1 MAAPMSDPY
10 YELLKRKKVSFAPRG
25 LKHVPALNGA
35 LFPHQLATT
44 EFALTAGCAAAFL
57 DTGLGKALISLEWAR
72 VICETTNKSVL
83 ILAPLAVGPQHQRE
97 AEKFGIDA
105 KYIREPSQIDGVG
118 IWITNYERVHKFDVR
133 QFAGVVLDESSLIKS
148 FTGAT
153 TRQLMETFANTPYR
167 LACTATPAP
176 NDHMELGQ
184 HCQFLGAMD
193 SNEMLARWF
202 IADQANMGKYRLKKA
217 AVNPFW
223 DWVASWARC
232 ISKPSDIGFDDG
244 GFILPELVMHQH
256 IVRSDV
262 SIDAGEEKGG
272 QGRMFRIPE
281 MSATSIHKEKRLS
294 IDMRA
299 DAIAEAVAAEPNEPW
314 VLWCD
319 TDYEADALMS
329 RIGDAVE
336 VRGSMKAEMKEERIV
351 AFSEGKVGKI
361 VSKASICGFGLNW
374 QHCARMGFVGLSFSY
389 EQFYQAVRRCWRF
402 GQKRPVHV
410 HVAMADTE
418 KAIWDVVTRKAGDH
432 DAMKINMTAAM
443 KRAMQKH
450 RVFEDY
456 NPTAKL
462 IIPNWG
468 NA

>member
-1 MAAPMSDPY
+1 MPDPY
-10 YELLKRKKVSFAPRG
+10 YELLKRKKISFEPRG
-25 LKHVPALNGA
+25 LKTIPTLNVA

-44 EFALTAGCAAAFL
+44 EFALKTGCAAAFL

-72 VICETTNKSVL
+72 VIVEATNKSVL

-97 AEKFGIDA
+97 ADKFGISA
-105 KYIREPSQIDGVG
+105 RYIREPDEITGVG
-118 IWITNYERVHKFDVR
+118 IWITNYERLHKFDVG
-133 QFAGVVLDESSLIKS
+133 QFVGVVLDESSLIKS

-153 TRQLMETFANTPYR
+153 TRQLMETFKNTPYR

-232 ISKPSDIGFDDG
+232 ISKPSDVGFDDA
-244 GFILPELVMHQH
+244 GFVLPELVMHQH

-272 QGRMFRIPE
+272 QQRMFRIPE

-294 IDMRA
+294 VGPRA
-299 DAIAEAVAAEPNEPW
+299 DAIAAAAEAEPNEPW
-314 VLWCD
+314 VIWCD
-319 TDYEADALMS
+319 TDYEADAICE
-329 RIGDAVE
+329 RIPGAVE

-351 AFSEGKVGKI
+351 AFSEGKSRI
-361 VSKASICGFGLNW
+361 LVSKPSICGFGLNW
-374 QHCARMGFVGLSFSY
+374 QHCARVGFVGLSFSY

-402 GQKRPVHV
+402 GQSRHVHV

-418 KAIWDVVTRKAGDH
+418 KAIWDTVTRKAGDH
-432 DAMKINMTAAM
+432 NSMKLNMTAAM
-443 KRAMQKH
+443 RRAMAVH

-456 NPTAKL
+456 KPVANL
-462 IIPNWG
+462 VIPDWRR
-468 NA
+468 